1 MAGILVSDKVN
12 EIDSW
17 LKSAD
22 LGNQINY
29 KFQGQARSND
39 EVNQFMIVAGITAIF
54 VMLLMLLTQF
64 NSFYQ
69 SAVVLSS
76 VVMSFVGVL
85 LGLLITNKPFKTNYD
100 RYFDSHDGWHCS
112 Q

>member
-29 KFQGQARSND
+29 KFQGQA
-39 EVNQFMIVAGITAIF
+39 EE
-54 VMLLMLLTQF
+54 LMK
-64 NSFYQ
+64 
-69 SAVVLSS
+69 
-76 VVMSFVGVL
+76 
-85 LGLLITNKPFKTNYD
+85 LI
-100 RYFDSHDGWHCS
+100 SL
-112 Q
+112 